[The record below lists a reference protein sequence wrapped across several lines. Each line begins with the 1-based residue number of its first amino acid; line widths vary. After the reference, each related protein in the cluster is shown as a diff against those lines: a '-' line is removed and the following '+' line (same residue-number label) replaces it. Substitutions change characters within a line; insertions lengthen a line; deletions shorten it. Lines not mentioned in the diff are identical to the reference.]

1 MPGKRKEWAPDHPFN
16 GVTIFIGMR
25 RPDFLKREPSNQ
37 PDVKE
42 GGKKEEEELKAEE

>member
-16 GVTIFIGMR
+16 GGTIIIGMR